1 MDEKKRTKILAAGLV
16 AVIAVY
22 SLRSTLDGFL
32 MKPIRDLQRN
42 LNIATAENESLKL
55 QEIKFKVGRLMRE
68 HGLQPR
74 TRRRF
79 TTTTDSNHDQ
89 PQTWLGK

>member
-42 LNIATAENESLKL
+42 LNMANAENESLKL
-55 QEIKFKVGRLMRE
+55 QEIKFKVARKNLD
-68 HGLQPR
+68 
-74 TRRRF
+74 
-79 TTTTDSNHDQ
+79 DSQNFLIAANDRIELSL
-89 PQTWLGK
+89 TGKLG